1 MELSKISL
9 YKFIRYKFDEY
20 EAQLRQL
27 RILKSLPKTEEVE
40 NKITNVENSIKQTY
54 YSLMQL
60 SREYPYEEEVS

>member
-40 NKITNVENSIKQTY
+40 NKKNKC
-54 YSLMQL
+54 
-60 SREYPYEEEVS
+60 RELY